1 MNVRIKTQR
10 DGTHAWPGE
19 GMGARRQSKS
29 KDQFGPG
36 LHKQFAK
43 PCISKPHGQLCH
55 FWIATAE
62 EGKRKK
68 SY

>member
-1 MNVRIKTQR
+1 
-10 DGTHAWPGE
+10 
-19 GMGARRQSKS
+19 MGARRQSKS
-29 KDQFGPG
+29 KDQFGLG

-62 EGKRKK
+62 ERKK
-68 SY
+68 KKILLKEIAKVLVKMYSGF